1 MEQDPFTVMVAGKAK
16 LGMEDY
22 VKQFLVKLMEHSRQD
37 KGCILYNIHQSTEDP
52 GEFMLYSIWCD
63 EAAFLAHNQQPHM
76 EEFKHKLAP
85 ELFGQQSPKTY
96 WHLL

>member
-1 MEQDPFTVMVAGKAK
+1 MGKEHFTVLIAGRAKA
-16 LGMEDY
+16 GMEDY
-22 VKQFLVKLMEHSRQD
+22 VKQFLVKLVAHSRQD
-37 KGCILYNIHQSTEDP
+37 EGCIIYNIHQSTEDP
-52 GEFMLYSIWCD
+52 GEFMLYSTWRD
-63 EAAFLAHNQQPHM
+63 EAAFHAHNQQPHM